1 MKEKFS
7 VGNVVKSVAG
17 RDKGRSYLVVGVDE
31 NKLLVVDGRARKVN
45 NPKRKNEKHLSMVSI
60 ASVDLAIRIQ
70 NGESVGNKKVYR
82 VIKAENKK
90 QED

>member
-7 VGNVVKSVAG
+7 VGNVARSVAG
-17 RDKGRSYLVVGVDE
+17 RDKGRSYLVVGVYE

-45 NPKRKNEKHLSMVSI
+45 NPKHKNVKHLEMVSV
-60 ASVDLAIRIQ
+60 AVNELAIRIQ
-70 NGESVGNKKVYR
+70 NGESVGNEKVYR
-82 VIKAENKK
+82 AIKAENKK

>member
-45 NPKRKNEKHLSMVSI
+45 NPKRKNEKHLIMVSI

-70 NGESVGNKKVYR
+70 NGESVGNEKVYR